1 MKIKKGD
8 KVQVIAG
15 KDKGVT
21 GDVLATYPDKNQVVV
36 EGVNIRKKAVRPTQ
50 INPDGGI
57 MSQEAPIDASNVMLY
72 DTKAKKAGVTL
83 TGAGATYPYGID
95 PNDSN
100 IRIAPTYPTLEDL
113 QVAARLFTVCVKM
126 VTLEKML
133 DEKRSN
139 AEV

>member
-8 KVQVIAG
+8 KVQVISG

-50 INPDGGI
+50 LNPDGGI

-72 DTKAKKAGVTL
+72 DTKAKKAGRVGYVMEGKNKVRINKK
-83 TGAGATYPYGID
+83 TG
-95 PNDSN
+95 NK
-100 IRIAPTYPTLEDL
+100 
-113 QVAARLFTVCVKM
+113 VKAD
-126 VTLEKML
+126 K
-133 DEKRSN
+133 KKK
-139 AEV
+139 